1 MTKGAIDPSQEWRQ
15 GWALVLAGAVGYS
28 LFSIMANCVG
38 AFMEPLGKEFGFS
51 RTLLSAGLP
60 LAAMVNMLFAPFIGL
75 WVDRRGARGIALPG
89 IVALAGC
96 ICAFS
101 LINGS
106 PVQWFALWTA
116 YAFAAL
122 LISVNVWSAAV
133 AGAFSVGRGLALG
146 AMLTGTAIAQA
157 SIPPVA
163 TMLIDGLG
171 WRAAFIWLGV
181 GWGGATL
188 VIVYSCFFVAGRTSR
203 KQGAV
208 ADLSA
213 GETHGHDLPGLTIRE
228 AWRDAGL
235 QRIAISTFLL
245 LIVTIGLIIHQIPIL
260 TEAGV
265 TREHAAW
272 LAGLGGLAGIVGKI
286 VTGWLMDRYRPNL
299 IGGLTI
305 AAVALTFLLLL
316 DGVRTPTLIVIAMV
330 INGYAAGCKVQIC
343 SYLTSRYAGLR
354 NFGTIFGF
362 MSSLIALGSAIGP
375 VLAGKVY
382 DMTGGYT
389 PFLIAGG
396 IGCIICGLLIV
407 TLPAYPDWGDRQ
419 QSAR

>member
-1 MTKGAIDPSQEWRQ
+1 MASDAKTVAWEWRN
-15 GWALVLAGAVGYS
+15 GWSVVLAGAVGYS

-60 LAAMVNMLFAPFIGL
+60 LAAVVNMFFAPVIGL
-75 WVDRRGARGIALPG
+75 LVDRYGSRIIALPG
-89 IVALAGC
+89 IVILAFC
-96 ICAFS
+96 ISAFS
-101 LINGS
+101 FIDGS
-106 PVQWFALWTA
+106 TVQWFALWSI

-122 LISVNVWSAAV
+122 LVSVNVWSSAV
-133 AGAFSVGRGLALG
+133 AGAFAMGRGLALG
-146 AMLTGTAIAQA
+146 AMLTGTAVAQA
-157 SIPPVA
+157 SIPPLA
-163 TMLIDGLG
+163 TMLIDHFG
-171 WRAAFIWLGV
+171 WRTAFVWLGF

-188 VIVYSCFFVAGRTSR
+188 VICYVCFFMFDRRPEVRSSDVPA
-203 KQGAV
+203 APV
-208 ADLSA
+208 
-213 GETHGHDLPGLTIRE
+213 GHELPGLSVRE
-228 AWRDAGL
+228 AWRDPGL
-235 QRIAISTFLL
+235 RRIAVSTFLL

-272 LAGLGGLAGIVGKI
+272 LAGLGGLAGIAGKI

-299 IGGLTI
+299 VGGLTI
-305 AAVALTFLLLL
+305 AVVALAFLLLL
-316 DGVRTPTLIVIAMV
+316 DGVRTPLLIVVAMV

-362 MSSLIALGSAIGP
+362 MGSLIALGSAIGP

-382 DMTGGYT
+382 DLTGGYT
-389 PFLIAGG
+389 PFLIGG
-396 IGCIICGLLIV
+396 GVACVISGLMIV
-407 TLPAYPDWGDRQ
+407 TLPAYPVWGEKVDRT
-419 QSAR
+419 S

>member
-1 MTKGAIDPSQEWRQ
+1 MTTGTDSASQEWRN
-15 GWALVLAGAVGYS
+15 GWPLVLAGAVGYS

-38 AFMEPLGKEFGFS
+38 AFMEPLGREFGFS

-75 WVDRRGARGIALPG
+75 FVDRRGARGIALPG
-89 IVALAGC
+89 IIALALC
-96 ICAFS
+96 ICGFS
-101 LINGS
+101 FINGS

-116 YAFAAL
+116 YAFAAV

-133 AGAFSVGRGLALG
+133 AGAFSIGRGLALG
-146 AMLTGTAIAQA
+146 AMLTGTAVAQA
-157 SIPPVA
+157 AIPPVA
-163 TMLIDGLG
+163 TLLIDHFG
-171 WRAAFIWLGV
+171 WRTAFVWLGV
-181 GWGGATL
+181 GWGGVTFAICYL
-188 VIVYSCFFVAGRTSR
+188 CFMIARRSEASR
-203 KQGAV
+203 A
-208 ADLSA
+208 ADA
-213 GETHGHDLPGLTIRE
+213 APVVGHDLPGLTIRE
-228 AWRDAGL
+228 AWRDSGL
-235 QRIAISTFLL
+235 QRIAVSTFLL

-272 LAGLGGLAGIVGKI
+272 LAGLGGLAGIAGKI
-286 VTGWLMDRYRPNL
+286 VTGWLMDRFRPNL
-299 IGGLTI
+299 VGGLTI
-305 AAVALTFLLLL
+305 AVVALAFLLLL
-316 DGVRTPTLIVIAMV
+316 DGVRTPVLIVIAMV

-343 SYLTSRYAGLR
+343 SYLTSRYGGLR

-389 PFLIAGG
+389 PFLIGGG
-396 IGCIICGLLIV
+396 IACVICGLLIV
-407 TLPAYPDWGDRQ
+407 TLPAYPDWGDKA
-419 QSAR
+419 SGAR